1 MEASMKV
8 LRRQP
13 LSLDE
18 AYATVRH
25 ASAGAVA
32 TFVGV
37 VRDHHEG
44 RVVHRLD
51 YEAYEP
57 MAEKEFEAILVRLQ
71 TGNPQARCFVAH
83 RLGELAVGDVAIVCA
98 VSTPHRAEAFA
109 LCRELIDSIKAS
121 VPIWKREWGPDGSQT
136 SYAHDDAKSS
146 K

>member
-1 MEASMKV
+1 
-8 LRRQP
+8 
-13 LSLDE
+13 
-18 AYATVRH
+18 
-25 ASAGAVA
+25 
-32 TFVGV
+32 

-121 VPIWKREWGPDGSQT
+121 VPIWKREWGPDGSSWVGWEDARCGAEHGHNHDAQT